1 MIMIVCLGL
10 SVVVGG
16 SGLVALGGGAL
27 AMQTWQASQREA
39 ALTNVLH
46 TAMSRAASVDASFHN
61 IEGLTTSMAYAARAS
76 THTAPRKLP
85 YKVAQAEPARK
96 HDTGRHGRAS
106 VDYAS
111 VGTRVGSERNETD
124 LSRMANLG
132 SVMTQ
137 AMVSVQTRDAR
148 KIDGADRAK
157 RIGDAEAP
165 ITWVKIGLVNGTLGR
180 APGTTAYDPRLSDF
194 KAEPWFTA
202 PKKRRGASW
211 GEPTMDPLGLGQVVP
226 CSVAWFTNNGAI
238 EGVAAMEVSVH
249 WMKKRISSFKGA
261 TVYLIDKENRVM
273 VSTKTDA
280 TRKPTFETLPAPQ
293 HIEAITHDQ
302 AGWHEASDGS
312 LAVWSPMK
320 TTGWTWVA
328 IAPSKMLRARVNSTH

>member
-1 MIMIVCLGL
+1 
-10 SVVVGG
+10 
-16 SGLVALGGGAL
+16 
-27 AMQTWQASQREA
+27 
-39 ALTNVLH
+39 
-46 TAMSRAASVDASFHN
+46 
-61 IEGLTTSMAYAARAS
+61 
-76 THTAPRKLP
+76 
-85 YKVAQAEPARK
+85 
-96 HDTGRHGRAS
+96 
-106 VDYAS
+106 
-111 VGTRVGSERNETD
+111 
-124 LSRMANLG
+124 
-132 SVMTQ
+132 
-137 AMVSVQTRDAR
+137 
-148 KIDGADRAK
+148 
-157 RIGDAEAP
+157 
-165 ITWVKIGLVNGTLGR
+165 
-180 APGTTAYDPRLSDF
+180 
-194 KAEPWFTA
+194 
-202 PKKRRGASW
+202 
-211 GEPTMDPLGLGQVVP
+211 MDPLGLGQVVP